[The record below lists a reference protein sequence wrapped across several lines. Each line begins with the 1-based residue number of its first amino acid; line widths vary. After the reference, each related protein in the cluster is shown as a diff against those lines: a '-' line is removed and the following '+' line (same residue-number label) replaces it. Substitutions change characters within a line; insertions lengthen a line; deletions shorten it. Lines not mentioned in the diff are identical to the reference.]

1 MRAKSK
7 KIDKGLFFNEETGN
21 YYIRVK
27 YFGREFEKVIGRD
40 KRAAE
45 IALAEVKQEIRIA
58 KHAGQG
64 WDGFSKMQ
72 KAKRPKTF
80 KEAAQDYIDER
91 AHKKPS
97 TDACYRS
104 IVNHHLVPTFG
115 SMPLSEI
122 SESMIRK
129 FQSRLARE
137 GLSESRVNGV
147 FTLLRSILKESVRK
161 GDLARDPSEAVRRL
175 QEPKTRI
182 DPLSDD
188 DLREALSAV
197 DQHYRPF
204 YVVQA
209 FTGARPNELQAL
221 RWSDIDWAQETISI
235 SKGRVRGKEGL
246 PKTKSGE
253 RVIPMTPPVREALAE
268 LKGRTL
274 VSLNDYVFTNKKG
287 KPIDKHLD
295 RIWARALKKAGIRH
309 RASYQL
315 RHTFVTQCIMKGL
328 PLPYIAKV
336 IGHTTIDTL
345 IRHYLGW
352 IDAASKEHD
361 DKLKAAFEGKSQPT
375 LMHYLAQKSGG

>member
-1 MRAKSK
+1 MGVLLNK
-7 KIDKGLFFNEETGN
+7 KTGN
-21 YYIRVK
+21 YYIRIK
-27 YFGREFEKVIGRD
+27 YFGRDYEKVIGKDR
-40 KRAAE
+40 RLAE

-80 KEAAQDYIDER
+80 KEAAQEYIDER
-91 AHKKPS
+91 SHKKPS

-104 IVNHHLVPTFG
+104 IVYHHLVPAFG
-115 SMPLSEI
+115 AKPLPEVT
-122 SESMIRK
+122 ESTIRK
-129 FQSRLARE
+129 FQSKLAKE
-137 GLSESRVNGV
+137 GLSEARVNGI
-147 FTLLRSILKESVRK
+147 FTLLRSILKEAVRK
-161 GDLARDPSEAVRRL
+161 GDLVRDPSQAVRRL
-175 QEPKTRI
+175 QEPKKKI
-182 DPLSDD
+182 DPLSDEE
-188 DLREALSAV
+188 LRDAMAAV

-204 YVVQA
+204 YLVQA

-221 RWSDIDWAQETISI
+221 RWSDIDWTNETISI

-253 RVIPMTPPVREALAE
+253 RVIPMTPPVKEALSE
-268 LKGRTL
+268 MRGRTL
-274 VSLNDYVFTNKKG
+274 VSLDDYVFTNKKG

-295 RIWARALKKAGIRH
+295 RIWARALRKAGIRH

-361 DKLKAAFEGKSQPT
+361 DKLKAAFETSNSVHQ
-375 LMHYLAQKSGG
+375 LAQKRGS